1 LGNKFRDAFKKGSEQ
16 GTEYHKL
23 KRTEAAAFRL
33 QWCKKE
39 LKVMTEKYVHKRAWT
54 RVDRTRGTYKP
65 FGRMV
70 IDWGGWTWPEAISGS
85 VTAAHKC
92 LAMGA
97 PWIQKHPQS
106 DIVEFLI
113 LENSYQEDFVNS
125 WAEFKETVT
134 NKGTGTI
141 DKGTTDPDKK
151 DAGSGK
157 IEDDDKNPDKTELGK
172 KNGGEKI
179 PEKTDPGKKN
189 GGKKIPEKP
198 SPAKQDDDDRKR
210 MADLVKEAMKIKG
223 KFQAASS
230 SYVQLHQTITSEPA
244 WDWVKNSPRMT
255 ELDKLKGDV
264 QAMLNP
270 WHREFV
276 TNNDA
281 SAMAAVKKKYSND
294 RITVELQ
301 SFVRISNQVEQLA
314 TMTARIYT
322 SFAELNK

>member
-1 LGNKFRDAFKKGSEQ
+1 M
-16 GTEYHKL
+16 GT
-23 KRTEAAAFRL
+23 
-33 QWCKKE
+33 
-39 LKVMTEKYVHKRAWT
+39 
-54 RVDRTRGTYKP
+54 
-65 FGRMV
+65 
-70 IDWGGWTWPEAISGS
+70 
-85 VTAAHKC
+85 
-92 LAMGA
+92 

-106 DIVEFLI
+106 DTLEFLI
-113 LENSYQEDFVNS
+113 LENSYQEEFLNS

-134 NKGTGTI
+134 NKGPGTI
-141 DKGTTDPDKK
+141 DKDATDLGKAGT
-151 DAGSGK
+151 GSGK
-157 IEDDDKNPDKTELGK
+157 IEDNTTNLDKTDLGK
-172 KNGGEKI
+172 KNTGKKN
-179 PEKTDPGKKN
+179 PDKTDPGKKN
-189 GGKKIPEKP
+189 GGNKIPEKQ
-198 SPAKQDDDDRKR
+198 SPAKHDDDDKKR

-223 KFQAASS
+223 KFQAAGS

-255 ELDKLKGDV
+255 ELDKLKADV

-301 SFVRISNQVEQLA
+301 SFVRISIHVELLA
-314 TMTARIYT
+314 TMTAKIYT